1 MKITRLEDLQVF
13 VAAAEAGSF
22 TEAARRLHLTP
33 AAVSAVVKRLE
44 QGLGS
49 RLFER
54 STRHV
59 RLSDAGERL
68 LGPAREALQALAL
81 CEGVLQEEGDPV
93 GHFSGPLRM
102 ALPSDLGRH
111 HLLGWLRECLAD
123 DPGVSLEL
131 RVSDRLSHLLEQPV
145 DVAVRYGEPDDSG
158 FIALPLAPRN
168 ARVLVASPAY
178 AAEHG
183 LPQSPAE
190 LRRHNC
196 LRFVLG
202 DSLYS
207 RWRLESAAG
216 VQTVEVR
223 GRHQAD
229 DGAVVR
235 QWAVDGLG
243 IAYKSA
249 LDVAQDLAAG
259 RLLRVLPGHSEPVP
273 LNLVVVSRQHL
284 TSGLRRLAGR
294 LAARCQA
301 LLAPLPE
308 CQGPA
313 PDQPPG

>member
-1 MKITRLEDLQVF
+1 MKITRLDDLQVF

-44 QGLGS
+44 QGLGG

-59 RLSDAGERL
+59 RLSEAGERM
-68 LGPAREALQALAL
+68 LGPAREALQALAQ
-81 CEGVLQEEGDPV
+81 CEGALQEEGDPV
-93 GHFSGPLRM
+93 GHFNGPLRM

-111 HLLGWLRECLAD
+111 HVLGWLAEFLAD
-123 DPGVSLEL
+123 DEAVSLEL

-202 DSLYS
+202 DALYS

-249 LDVAQDLAAG
+249 LDVAQDLATG

-284 TSGLRRLAGR
+284 TPGLRRLAGQ
-294 LAARCQA
+294 LAQRCQA
-301 LLAPLPE
+301 LLVPLPE

-313 PDQPPG
+313 PERPLG

>member
-1 MKITRLEDLQVF
+1 MKINRLDDLQVF

-22 TEAARRLHLTP
+22 TDVARHLHLTP

-44 QGLGS
+44 QALGT

-59 RLSDAGERL
+59 RLSEAGERL
-68 LGPAREALQALAL
+68 LAPARQALQALAQ
-81 CEGVLQEEGDPV
+81 CEGALQDANDPA
-93 GHFSGPLRM
+93 GRLAGPLRM

-111 HLLGWLRECLAD
+111 QLLGWLAEFLAD
-123 DPGVSLEL
+123 DEAVSLEL

-145 DVAVRYGEPDDSG
+145 DLAVRYGEPDDSG

-178 AAEHG
+178 LARHG
-183 LPQSPAE
+183 APQTPAE

-202 DSLYS
+202 ESLYS
-207 RWRLESAAG
+207 RWRLEGVAAA
-216 VQTVEVR
+216 QTVEVR

-235 QWAVDGLG
+235 QWAVQGLG

-249 LDVAQDLAAG
+249 LDVADDLAAG
-259 RLLRVLPGHSEPVP
+259 RLLRLLPGWSEPAP
-273 LNLVVVSRQHL
+273 LNLVVVSRQQL
-284 TSGLRRLAGR
+284 TPGLRRLAAF
-294 LAARCQA
+294 LAQRCQA

-308 CQGPA
+308 CQQA
-313 PDQPPG
+313 PTGEG